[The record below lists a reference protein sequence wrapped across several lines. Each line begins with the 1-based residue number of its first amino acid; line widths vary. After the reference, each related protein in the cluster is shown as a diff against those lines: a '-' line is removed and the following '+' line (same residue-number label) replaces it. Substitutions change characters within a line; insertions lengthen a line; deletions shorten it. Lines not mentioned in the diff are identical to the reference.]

1 MLTAHRKSDVE
12 GWFSAMRLVGHQPE
26 FLPWL
31 GFFHKLTL
39 GDIYMIVDNVQFK
52 KKHFENRNRIRSRDG
67 ALWITVPV
75 RTQGRFNQHINEV
88 AIDNRSAW
96 QRKVLKSI
104 ELNYAKT
111 PYFTTYWPFFSEV
124 LSGESEVLAEFNE
137 ELIRGC
143 IRFLGIEVEI
153 VRCSDLGVVARG
165 TDLIVEMCKVVGAD
179 AYVSGQSGR
188 EYLDEDIV
196 ASSGIDIVYQRFNHP
211 QYRQVAEPFIP
222 QMSVIDLLF
231 NEGEKA
237 GEYVRSAGTCEKS

>member
-1 MLTAHRKSDVE
+1 MSIASRKSAVDV
-12 GWFSAMRLVGHQPE
+12 FAAMRLVGHQPE

-75 RTQGRFNQHINEV
+75 QTQGRFEQHIDEV
-88 AIDNRSAW
+88 VIDDRNNWRH
-96 QRKVLKSI
+96 KILKSI
-104 ELNYAKT
+104 ELNYSKT
-111 PYFTTYWPFFSEV
+111 PHFSSYWPFFKQCLEQDRRM
-124 LSGESEVLAEFNE
+124 LAELNE

-143 IRFLGIEVEI
+143 IEFLGIEVEI
-153 VRCSDLGVVARG
+153 VKSSELGVDAKG

-179 AYVSGQSGR
+179 VYVSGQSGK
-188 EYLDEDIV
+188 EYLDEADV
-196 ASSGIDIVYQRFNHP
+196 AAEGIGLVYQDFEHP

-222 QMSVIDLLF
+222 QLSVVDLLF
-231 NEGEKA
+231 NEGGKA
-237 GEYVRSAGTCEKS
+237 GEYVRSAGTFAES